1 MRNLNNVYVA
11 MLGNGESEHELKGDL
26 YEILAQANDRLK
38 ISIVMYRVI

>member
-11 MLGNGESEHELKGDL
+11 MFGNGESEHELNGDF

-38 ISIVMYRVI
+38 NCVVMCRVI